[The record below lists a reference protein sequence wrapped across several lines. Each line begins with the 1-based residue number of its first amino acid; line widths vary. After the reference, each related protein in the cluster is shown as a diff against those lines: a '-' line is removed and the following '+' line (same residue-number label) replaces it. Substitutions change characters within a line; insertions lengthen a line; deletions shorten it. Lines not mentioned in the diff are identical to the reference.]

1 MKLIFK
7 WCKKIFEFFF
17 ILNSLFISLTEILKI
32 TTRISIITNVFSQWK
47 CSVLYFKNETQNK
60 DHLKV
65 LIVLVIKWSSCQNLF
80 ILISNNVNNIPF
92 KVINLGGFKI
102 YKYIFFSQHKTFP
115 VTFSS
120 ARYCVQVIILLKYG
134 VHYKKHTNTIW
145 AQTALVGTAII

>member
-1 MKLIFK
+1 MFVSQWVRDRPSPL
-7 WCKKIFEFFF
+7 CQPLLVRVRLAAVLSGAKKFLNYFF
-17 ILNSLFISLTEILKI
+17 ILISLFISLTEILKI

-102 YKYIFFSQHKTFP
+102 YIYIFFP
-115 VTFSS
+115 
-120 ARYCVQVIILLKYG
+120 A
-134 VHYKKHTNTIW
+134 
-145 AQTALVGTAII
+145 